1 MEKESV
7 RQAVLYFKDDGK
19 KQKMVVT
26 KIEFLKGFLKT
37 FAEIVE
43 LSPVGAL
50 KEEMSSERDNILS
63 EECLAVSAT
72 VSSSTLTSGVSTRV
86 SLSTITSVV
95 STRGSLS
102 KITGLLWVG
111 DATIPGCFVIKYTS
125 RIRRNSSRKGFE
137 KRNYIFQKL
146 YVPVG
151 EALSA
156 AIFSILSFLSNDLGA
171 IWGLGLS
178 DAI

>member
-26 KIEFLKGFLKT
+26 KIEFFKGFLKT

-63 EECLAVSAT
+63 EECLAVSAR

-102 KITGLLWVG
+102 KITGLL
-111 DATIPGCFVIKYTS
+111 
-125 RIRRNSSRKGFE
+125 
-137 KRNYIFQKL
+137 
-146 YVPVG
+146 
-151 EALSA
+151 
-156 AIFSILSFLSNDLGA
+156 
-171 IWGLGLS
+171 
-178 DAI
+178 